1 LENLLIILGS
11 AAALG
16 GLTWLGYVGSVMR
29 GSKGNALVGGISS
42 VVVGLAV
49 IVLGISISD
58 DSGPLQQFAS
68 DPLAFATATA
78 DPEIAP
84 TPELSPEE
92 FYKQEVNGL
101 ALQAGSDLGR
111 VILLLTSPN
120 VDNVIWV
127 SDIRQTS
134 SALARYS
141 VRADGL
147 VVPEG
152 QEELQGTL
160 TNVLDDLAR
169 AGRLVINSLDAVEFQ
184 NVFVAQ
190 QDILEAR
197 DTLLESSPIIADI
210 VTQTVDEPE

>member
-78 DPEIAP
+78 DPEITP

>member
-1 LENLLIILGS
+1 MENLLIILGS
-11 AAALG
+11 ATALG

-169 AGRLVINSLDAVEFQ
+169 AGGLVINSLDAVEFQ

>member
-1 LENLLIILGS
+1 MENLLIILGS

-78 DPEIAP
+78 DPEITP

-92 FYKQEVNGL
+92 FYKQAVNGL

-111 VILLLTSPN
+111 VILLLTSPS

>member
-11 AAALG
+11 ATALG

-68 DPLAFATATA
+68 DPLAFATAPA
-78 DPEIAP
+78 GPEITP

-111 VILLLTSPN
+111 VILLLTSPD

>member
-29 GSKGNALVGGISS
+29 DSKGNALVGGISS

-78 DPEIAP
+78 DPEITP

-92 FYKQEVNGL
+92 FYKQAVNGL

>member
-1 LENLLIILGS
+1 
-11 AAALG
+11 
-16 GLTWLGYVGSVMR
+16 
-29 GSKGNALVGGISS
+29 
-42 VVVGLAV
+42 
-49 IVLGISISD
+49 
-58 DSGPLQQFAS
+58 LQQFAS

-78 DPEIAP
+78 DPEITP
-84 TPELSPEE
+84 TSELSPEE

>member
-78 DPEIAP
+78 DPEITP

-92 FYKQEVNGL
+92 FYKQAVNGL

-111 VILLLTSPN
+111 VILLLTSPS

>member
-1 LENLLIILGS
+1 MENLLIILGS